1 MKRRLG
7 REPVELDLK
16 LPGLSVVNI
25 PTASLNTSFG
35 RISDVG
41 TPYGEIRIARSAS
54 LISLRFFSRYSLQAG
69 ISIGVRPYTS
79 SVRFALLGARNTL
92 VRDELN
98 RVGGLVRK
106 HLLKHGIIFADI

>member
-1 MKRRLG
+1 MVKF
-7 REPVELDLK
+7 
-16 LPGLSVVNI
+16 
-25 PTASLNTSFG
+25 ASH
-35 RISDVG
+35 V
-41 TPYGEIRIARSAS
+41 PS

-79 SVRFALLGARNTL
+79 SVPCNTL